1 MCCFSVTKAL
11 NSAEHALLSGD
22 EDKLYDTLRS
32 PALGLKS
39 VQAPNKGW
47 YLKQLLADR
56 EQKEQVT
63 GSATQ
68 WGENRICQSHFG
80 TLLFLGLYLSLGNS
94 SYKRHMHSVVSLF
107 RESPITAH
115 L

>member
-1 MCCFSVTKAL
+1 MTKAL
-11 NSAEHALLSGD
+11 NSAEQALLGGD
-22 EDKLYDTLRS
+22 EDKLYDTLRT

-39 VQAPNKGW
+39 VQAPNKAW

-68 WGENRICQSHFG
+68 WGENGVCHSHFG
-80 TLLFLGLYLSLGNS
+80 TLLFQGLYLSLGNS
-94 SYKRHMHSVVSLF
+94 SYEMHMHIVVYLF
-107 RESPITAH
+107 RESLITAH